1 MKKLLITL
9 VIMAIL
15 ALVAAA
21 AGCAVTS
28 ALEGYKAAAEKTANV
43 ERSQTMVTFNYHMD
57 FTGPDLTPED
67 RKNLEVFREVKGTF
81 VIKSDSEKKISYTDG
96 HLELSG
102 MGMDVKAWF
111 DGDRVILLLPMFTK
125 YLVLEQSRLAE
136 QARPGES
143 LPETDVGKK
152 FKELWEGLLSRN
164 NVSRTGERLITTAEG
179 DIRATGYRVTL
190 SEAEIK
196 NLLKESLR
204 IIFSDQELREQIIKN
219 WLKYSEEKGKTG
231 ETVER
236 ELDQLAEDMQKNIDR
251 AHIKMF
257 EHTGAVDR
265 DSYLVEENTA
275 YNADFDTGKGITVD
289 VDYTL
294 QIQRW
299 AFGREVQVDFP
310 RLDAANSFTLETIDE
325 NTPKMFEG
333 LLKKN

>member
-1 MKKLLITL
+1 MRKTLFIL
-9 VIMAIL
+9 VILAIL
-15 ALVAAA
+15 ALA

-28 ALEGYKAAAEKTANV
+28 ALEGYKSAAEKTAHV
-43 ERSQTMVTFNYHMD
+43 DRAQTMVTFNYNMD

-81 VIKSDSEKKISYTDG
+81 VTKSDREKKICYTDG
-96 HLELSG
+96 HLELAG
-102 MGMDVKAWF
+102 MGLDVKAWS

-136 QARPGES
+136 QAQPGEG
-143 LPETDVGKK
+143 LAEPEVGKK
-152 FKELWEGLLSRN
+152 LKELGMGLLNRN
-164 NVSRTGERLITTAEG
+164 NVSRTGERLITTTEG

-204 IIFSDQELREQIIKN
+204 IIFSDRELRGRIVEN
-219 WLKYSEEKGKTG
+219 WLKYGKEKDKTSEAI
-231 ETVER
+231 ER

-251 AHIKMF
+251 AQINKF
-257 EHTGAVDR
+257 EYTGAVDR
-265 DSYLVEENTA
+265 DSYLVEENIA
-275 YNADFDTGKGITVD
+275 YSADVDTGKGVTVD
-289 VDYTL
+289 IGYNL

-310 RLDAANSFTLETIDE
+310 RLDASNSFTLENIDE
-325 NTPKMFEG
+325 NTPKVFEG
-333 LLKKN
+333 LLKKK